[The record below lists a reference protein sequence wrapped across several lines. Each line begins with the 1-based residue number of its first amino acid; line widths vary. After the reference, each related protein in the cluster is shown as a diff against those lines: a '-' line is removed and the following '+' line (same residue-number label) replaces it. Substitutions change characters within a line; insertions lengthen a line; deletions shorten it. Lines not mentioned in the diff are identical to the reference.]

1 MNPFAKAVL
10 RVAPLLVAVVAAA
23 GCYTPNGDTPAAQRD
38 DIRAM
43 RDDSLQQA
51 YAKWPELKDTI
62 AKAPGYAVVDNRI
75 IKILLIGT
83 AGGYGVVTDASG
95 NETFVND
102 FFIAVGPG
110 IEIGTSRGILV
121 FHDPVVMKAFCDG
134 QWDFGADADAAFKFG
149 NFGGALTTHSVG
161 GVVDTHRVFQWG
173 VGLHA
178 SIFWMH
184 SGTDPDYDPRTS
196 DAPK

>member
-1 MNPFAKAVL
+1 MNPLLKAAL
-10 RVAPLLVAVVAAA
+10 RFAPLFLAVVAVA
-23 GCYTPNGDTPAAQRD
+23 GCVSPNGDTPAQQRD

-43 RDDSLQQA
+43 REESLQQA

-62 AKAPGYAVVDNRI
+62 AKAPGYAVVNNGI
-75 IKILLIGT
+75 IKILIIGT
-83 AGGYGVVTDASG
+83 AKGYGVVTDASG

-102 FFIAVGPG
+102 FVIAVGPG
-110 IEIGTSRGILV
+110 IEVGSSRGILV

-149 NFGGALTTHSVG
+149 DFGGAATTHSVG
-161 GVVDTHRVFQWG
+161 GAVDTHRVFQNG

-178 SIFWMH
+178 SIFWLH
-184 SGTDPDYDPRTS
+184 SGTDEDYNGTP
-196 DAPK
+196 AEPAK